1 MSAIN
6 TYFATAAKGL
16 ETLLAEELVAM
27 GMTEVK
33 EARAG
38 VYFPVGLKMPIAP
51 AYGHGSPI
59 EYSCRWG
66 VIRQQHRKHSMMA

>member
-38 VYFPVGLKMPIAP
+38 VYFSGGIEN
-51 AYGHGSPI
+51 AYRACLWSRVANRNPWPRG
-59 EYSCRWG
+59 R
-66 VIRQQHRKHSMMA
+66 